1 MISIA
6 ASGSGARFLI
16 GGPHLTCLR
25 CVRREIGR
33 RGREGQRGAERGA
46 EGHIAFGSRLAF
58 VACCGTCGTFWTR
71 QPGSQPTEQTGSPSQ
86 LAVAACGAECNGAQ
100 KRAASGRTVVI
111 SQLRHLLGWLGW
123 SSLLLGPVVGL
134 WRERVESGWRD
145 RVIGAVGGSST
156 ADEGEAQCSNTPV
169 AGAVDNTGGRGRG
182 MGHGLLERGERAGK
196 RGERAVAQRPE
207 SNRIQVVCD

>member
-1 MISIA
+1 LA
-6 ASGSGARFLI
+6 DG
-16 GGPHLTCLR
+16 
-25 CVRREIGR
+25 E
-33 RGREGQRGAERGA
+33 RGAERGA

-71 QPGSQPTEQTGSPSQ
+71 QTGSQPTEQTGSPSQ

-169 AGAVDNTGGRGRG
+169 AGAVDNTGTWARNGPWAMGQREGERDQVGEARGRG
-182 MGHGLLERGERAGK
+182 HGHAG
-196 RGERAVAQRPE
+196 R
-207 SNRIQVVCD
+207 

>member
-1 MISIA
+1 LDQA
-6 ASGSGARFLI
+6 AGQPADGAD
-16 GGPHLTCLR
+16 
-25 CVRREIGR
+25 
-33 RGREGQRGAERGA
+33 GQ
-46 EGHIAFGSRLAF
+46 
-58 VACCGTCGTFWTR
+58 
-71 QPGSQPTEQTGSPSQ
+71 PPSQ

-100 KRAASGRTVVI
+100 KRAASGRTAGI

-182 MGHGLLERGERAGK
+182 MGHGPERGERDQVREA
-196 RGERAVAQRPE
+196 RGR
-207 SNRIQVVCD
+207 